1 MIEVTNLKKSF
12 RNKNIIENIS
22 FRVERGEQLAIL
34 GRNGCGKS
42 TLIKILAG
50 IQKPDGGEITYF
62 NQNPLAAPKLFRTYC
77 GYVPQENPLIYELSV
92 QDNLSLWSGKRGKQN
107 EEIIRWFELDELL
120 KCKVDKLSGGMKR
133 RVSIACAVINNPPI
147 LFMDEPT
154 TSLDT
159 YYQSVIHKFM
169 REYREKN
176 GIIVLT
182 THDKKEIADS
192 SQCITLKAVPS
203 EVM

>member
-120 KCKVDKLSGGMKR
+120 KEVYMNLTDDCITGLVIMRLA
-133 RVSIACAVINNPPI
+133 VSLIVEVLI
-147 LFMDEPT
+147 LFCT
-154 TSLDT
+154 YRLAFDT
-159 YYQSVIHKFM
+159 
-169 REYREKN
+169 
-176 GIIVLT
+176 
-182 THDKKEIADS
+182 
-192 SQCITLKAVPS
+192 
-203 EVM
+203 